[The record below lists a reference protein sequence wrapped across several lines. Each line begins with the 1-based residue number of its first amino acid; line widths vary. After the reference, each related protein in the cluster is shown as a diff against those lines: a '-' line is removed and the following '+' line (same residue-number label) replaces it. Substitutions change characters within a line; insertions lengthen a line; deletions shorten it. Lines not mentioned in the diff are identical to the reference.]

1 MNTQSEHEKKENHVQ
16 VAVITT
22 SGSWPSEGYEKTPS
36 NQKVKV
42 VLKKAAHELKIVST
56 DNWVAKVNGK
66 EINPELSFEENHLTG
81 NVTIDYGP
89 REGGGG
95 K

>member
-1 MNTQSEHEKKENHVQ
+1 MNTQSEHDKNHVQ
-16 VAVITT
+16 VAVVTT
-22 SGSWPSEGYEKTPS
+22 SGSWPVEGYEKAPS

-95 K
+95 R